1 MVEVEKYIKRL
12 LYDQDCVIIPNFG
25 GVITHYLPA
34 RFDSATGKYL
44 PSQRKVAFNEVLKV
58 DDGLLAKFISQNE
71 GMSHE
76 QAQRHIKDFIQ
87 TVQALLKKN
96 KAVTLNG
103 IGLFQQ
109 NAEGRLVFQPDLTRN
124 FHSEFYGLQP
134 VAAVDRKA
142 SALERV
148 NESGITPSVASED
161 IPVVPS
167 RKLSWGNWI
176 SAASIACV
184 LVYVSA
190 VLSQE
195 PGATS
200 SLNPIETIRSLFVS
214 AEPSTSKSEGVGAY
228 SVLAA
233 EDLKSEEEVV
243 NDVDNSLPAEHLV
256 EKASVVASVVENS
269 AHRFHVIASVY
280 ESKSS
285 LEKYGKQMAGK
296 LRGLGYE
303 EIEMLS
309 VRDRY
314 MLSAGS
320 YATWDEAQ
328 KVIPALNKT
337 AKGAWI
343 YKKR

>member
-34 RFDSATGKYL
+34 RFDSATGRYL

-76 QAQRHIKDFIQ
+76 QAQQHIRDFIQ

-96 KAVTLNG
+96 KVVTLNG

-109 NAEGRLVFQPDLTRN
+109 NAEGRLVFQPDMTRN

-134 VAAVDRKA
+134 VTAFDRKA
-142 SALERV
+142 SAR
-148 NESGITPSVASED
+148 ESVEEVATDPSVASEN
-161 IPVVPS
+161 IPVVPA

-214 AEPSTSKSEGVGAY
+214 AEPSSSESKWVDESTLV
-228 SVLAA
+228 AA
-233 EDLKSEEEVV
+233 EDFGSKEEVV
-243 NDVDNSLPAEHLV
+243 NDVDNSVLAEHVV
-256 EKASVVASVVENS
+256 ENATVEASVVEN
-269 AHRFHVIASVY
+269 AEHRFHVIASVY

-296 LRGLGYE
+296 LRGLGYDG
-303 EIEMLS
+303 IEMLS

-328 KVIPALNKT
+328 KVIPVLNKT